1 MSVMEMIKPKQ
12 YVAELSEVKEIA
24 PEIKLFTFNM
34 GEEFKFKPGQF
45 VIVEWEEGK
54 EVLKR
59 AYSVCS
65 SGKSK
70 EIKLCMNIVPGGK
83 FTPKLNS
90 LSIGGKIF
98 MNGPHGFF
106 GKELSEL
113 DNEIVFI
120 ATGTGIAPLKS
131 MLNSL
136 FNRGFNKKI
145 TLLYGF
151 RYAENFLFKEELE
164 KLAKNHS
171 NFELVTTVSRPK
183 SKEKWQGNIG
193 RVTNLLDKYSKQ
205 NIDYYICG
213 LGDMVKDIKTKLL
226 ENGIE
231 RTKIHVEAW

>member
-1 MSVMEMIKPKQ
+1 MIKPKQ
-12 YVAELSEVKEIA
+12 YGAELSKVKEIA
-24 PEIKLFTFNM
+24 PEIKLFTFNI
-34 GEEFKFKPGQF
+34 GEEFKFRPGQF
-45 VIVEWEEGK
+45 VIIEWKEGN

-59 AYSVCS
+59 AYSICS
-65 SGKSK
+65 SGKSG
-70 EIKLCMNIVPGGK
+70 EIKLCMNIIPGGK
-83 FTPKLNS
+83 LTPKLNT
-90 LSIGGKIF
+90 LAIGEKIF

-120 ATGTGIAPLKS
+120 ATGTGIAPLKT

-136 FNRGFNKKI
+136 FNRGFSKKI

-164 KLAKNHS
+164 ELAKDHS

-183 SKEKWQGNIG
+183 DKEKWQGNIG

-205 NIDYYICG
+205 NTDYYICG

-226 ENGIE
+226 GNGID
-231 RTKIHVEAW
+231 RAKIHVEAW